1 MAKDLLQGV
10 VYRVKQ
16 DDKENKQGKKKKV
29 GTEDDDAYPSRR
41 PCFSAVKIGASTFNQ
56 TLNPKSILLL
66 HTAESEDGET
76 KSGILMVE
84 LQRTQSDILVCKIK
98 RTKETLLFVSV

>member
-1 MAKDLLQGV
+1 M
-10 VYRVKQ
+10 KQ
-16 DDKENKQGKKKKV
+16 DDKENKQKKINKV

-41 PCFSAVKIGASTFNQ
+41 PCCSAVKIAASTFNQ

-66 HTAESEDGET
+66 HTAEREDGET
-76 KSGILMVE
+76 KSGILMIK
-84 LQRTQSDILVCKIK
+84 LQRIQNDILVSKIK